1 MTEMSMNRV
10 IHSAFRRDIDRFENA
25 LKAFPAGNSHRAAEL
40 WTAWA
45 NFDNQLTE
53 HHTGEHEIAW
63 PTLRTMGVRDELI
76 TQWDSEHERLAEAL
90 HATDSAMRTL
100 RGSPTAANAQAAA
113 EAITMLRTVAA
124 EHLDNEEAELEPFY
138 LANKNSPELKAMGRK
153 FGRVSPPVAG
163 TFFAWLAD
171 GATSDEKAALK
182 QNVPAPVVTIIGGI
196 FGRSYRRTVAPVWRS

>member
-1 MTEMSMNRV
+1 M
-10 IHSAFRRDIDRFENA
+10 
-25 LKAFPAGNSHRAAEL
+25 
-40 WTAWA
+40 
-45 NFDNQLTE
+45 Q
-53 HHTGEHEIAW
+53 
-63 PTLRTMGVRDELI
+63 
-76 TQWDSEHERLAEAL
+76 AL